1 MAMLVARGASMPL
14 VSISLL
20 TVFRPDL
27 STLGID
33 LQNTLNLSVFE
44 IVLGLGELALRM
56 CM

>member
-1 MAMLVARGASMPL
+1 MLVARGASMPL
-14 VSISLL
+14 VSISSLA
-20 TVFRPDL
+20 VFRPDL